1 MGLMPCPPV
10 LRIFWWR
17 SKCYRFLSLFVC
29 RCRMCMCRTM
39 KEIIDDGVLER
50 QLLSVR
56 CRNVPLV
63 DREAVVETAEE
74 CGYSELVQWVEE
86 VESDHYLLVV
96 ESFVQS
102 VESEESKV
110 LFP

>member
-1 MGLMPCPPV
+1 MCLCRPMKGLPDDDV
-10 LRIFWWR
+10 L
-17 SKCYRFLSLFVC
+17 K
-29 RCRMCMCRTM
+29 
-39 KEIIDDGVLER
+39 R
-50 QLLSVR
+50 QLSSVR

-63 DREAVVETAEE
+63 DREAVVETAKE
-74 CGYSELVQWVEE
+74 CGYDELARWVKE

-96 ESFVQS
+96 ESFVQD

>member
-1 MGLMPCPPV
+1 
-10 LRIFWWR
+10 
-17 SKCYRFLSLFVC
+17 
-29 RCRMCMCRTM
+29 M
-39 KEIIDDGVLER
+39 KELLDDDVLKR
-50 QLLSVR
+50 QLSSVR

-63 DREAVVETAEE
+63 DRKAVVETAEE
-74 CGYSELVQWVEE
+74 CGYDELAQWVEE

-96 ESFVQS
+96 ESFVQD